1 MNNKHFLAA
10 IAALFTILL
19 TACNGGKKDFQVDN
33 TLPISSQ
40 NRIIYEMN
48 VGAFT
53 PEGTFAAAQARLD
66 ELHTLGID
74 IVWLMP
80 IYPRGE
86 TKNSPYASMD
96 FRQVNPKYGTV
107 DDVKSFVARAH
118 ELGMEVWLDWV
129 PNHVAVENPWVK
141 SHPEYFTKDKSGKM
155 INPFGWMDVYELNYQ
170 DAGLVEEMNS
180 TMKFWAGEVGVDG
193 FRCDYVSSPTIPIA
207 YWQNIIGELKSLKQ
221 GKAVTMMSE
230 TDITDPNNARIDS
243 CGFDYDYAWNFQGT
257 LAYKFG
263 KEGHDADSL
272 KAICEKFLADS
283 KTIKN
288 RRMAYLTNH
297 DQNFNDGGHTLK
309 DFYGDNRYAL
319 TVLEFTFYGMPLLY
333 NGQEIG
339 GNQLLDYFNDSKVN
353 WQDVDPKMKNTVRSL
368 IALKHTL
375 PALADDNEPVFLET
389 DKAAVMAYC
398 HDNVVVVMNLSTDNV
413 EAKVNRPAGKYR
425 MCLDSKTIAE
435 GPTTQRVE
443 LSPKEP
449 ISLEPKGYAVYVRK

>member
-1 MNNKHFLAA
+1 MKKNHFLWG
-10 IAALFTILL
+10 IVALLSILL
-19 TACNGGKKDFQVDN
+19 TACDGGKKEFKVDN
-33 TLPISSQ
+33 TQPVSKQ
-40 NRIIYEMN
+40 NRVIYEMN

-86 TKNSPYASMD
+86 TKNSPYASMNFLD
-96 FRQVNPKYGTV
+96 VNPKYGKMEDVRDFV
-107 DDVKSFVARAH
+107 DRAH

-141 SHPEYFTKDKSGKM
+141 SHPEYFTKDKAGKM

-170 DAGLVEEMNS
+170 DAGLVDEMNI
-180 TMKFWAGEVGVDG
+180 TLKFWVKEVGIDG
-193 FRCDYVSSPTIPIA
+193 FRCDYVSSPTIPTA
-207 YWQNIIGELKSLKQ
+207 YWQNIISELKALGQNK
-221 GKAVTMMSE
+221 TITLMSE

-243 CGFDYDYAWNFQGT
+243 CGFDYDYAWNFQGM

-263 KEGHDADSL
+263 KDGHDADSL

-297 DQNFNDGGHTLK
+297 DQNFNDGGHMLK

-339 GNQLLDYFNDSKVN
+339 DNQLLDYFNDSKVD
-353 WQDVDPKMKNTVRSL
+353 WQTIDHKMHNTVRSL
-368 IALKHTL
+368 IALKHTQ
-375 PALADDNEPVFLET
+375 ASLADDNEPVLLET
-389 DKAAVMAYC
+389 DKAAVMAYR
-398 HDNVVVVMNLSTDNV
+398 HDNVVVVLNLGTDDI
-413 EAKVNRPAGKYR
+413 EAKVNLEAGKYQL
-425 MCLDSKTIAE
+425 CLDSKTIAE
-435 GPTTQRVE
+435 GPTTQRVK
-443 LSPKEP
+443 LSPTQP
-449 ISLEPKGYAVYVRK
+449 ISLEAKGYAVFIK